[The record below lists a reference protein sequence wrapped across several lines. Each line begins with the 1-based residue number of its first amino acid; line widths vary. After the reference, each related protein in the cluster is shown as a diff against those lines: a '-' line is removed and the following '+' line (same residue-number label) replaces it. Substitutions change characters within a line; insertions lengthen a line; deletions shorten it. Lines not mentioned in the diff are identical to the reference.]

1 MNSIKLAPVD
11 VSYTLN
17 STMQRRNVETDD
29 IPTLNKGPKLLY
41 ENQHTYKLLKKYKP
55 EQDISNVKGFAS
67 MAKFN
72 PQDVGLPK

>member
-1 MNSIKLAPVD
+1 MKIKLAPID
-11 VSYTLN
+11 ISYTLN
-17 STMQRRNVETDD
+17 STIQRRNTKINN
-29 IPTLNKGPKLLY
+29 IPTLTGGPKLMY
-41 ENQHTYKLLKKYKP
+41 DDRTYKLLKKYKP